1 MRTLPI
7 AALLLMVISGC
18 DQSATLQRPGSDG
31 QAAIVA
37 EVLDRT
43 SEWGEACRRRDAPA
57 VLELFLD
64 SEDLRHVENG
74 VIFPSH
80 AAVAEFVNGWFGS
93 TVEMDFSWEERHIV
107 PLAADVATMTGVF
120 KYEAKQESGE
130 VWSGRNVFTGVF
142 VKRGGTWRL
151 VHGHESSVPPP
162 KPAIA
167 ASVGS

>member
-1 MRTLPI
+1 MR
-7 AALLLMVISGC
+7 
-18 DQSATLQRPGSDG
+18 GSDA

-57 VLELFLD
+57 VLDLFLD

-74 VIFPSH
+74 VIFPSY
-80 AAVAEFVNGWFGS
+80 AALAEFVNGWFGS

-107 PLAADVATMTGVF
+107 PLAAGAATMTGVF
-120 KYEAKQESGE
+120 EYEAKQESGE

-142 VKRGGTWRL
+142 VKRGGIWRL
-151 VHGHESSVPPP
+151 VHGHESSVPPQ
-162 KPAIA
+162 KPATP
-167 ASVGS
+167 ASDG

>member
-1 MRTLPI
+1 MGTSTI
-7 AALLLMVISGC
+7 AASLLVAIGGC
-18 DQSATLQRPGSDG
+18 NQSTTFQGQGSDA

-57 VLELFLD
+57 VLDLFLD

-80 AAVAEFVNGWFGS
+80 AALAEFVNGWFGS
-93 TVEMDFSWEERHIV
+93 TVEMGFSWEERHVV
-107 PLAADVATMTGVF
+107 PLAADAASMTGVF
-120 KYEAKQESGE
+120 EYEAKQESGE
-130 VWSGRNVFTGVF
+130 VWSGRIVFTGVF

-151 VHGHESSVPPP
+151 VHGHESAVPPP
-162 KPAIA
+162 KPAMA
-167 ASVGS
+167 GSDG

>member
-1 MRTLPI
+1 MR
-7 AALLLMVISGC
+7 
-18 DQSATLQRPGSDG
+18 GSDA

-57 VLELFLD
+57 VLDLFLD

-74 VIFPSH
+74 VIFPSY
-80 AAVAEFVNGWFGS
+80 AAVAELLNSWFET

-107 PLAADVATMTGVF
+107 PLAADAATMTGVF

-162 KPAIA
+162 KPAMT
-167 ASVGS
+167 GPDG